1 MIREC
6 LLSERGGLT
15 FNVKVM
21 AVNEPKPFSWSLL
34 DALKRAETAYKSP
47 EELKR
52 EVDDWM
58 TRFELTAEDE
68 PEADAEGWVKVV
80 DKRTGKHKAV
90 GNREMWGAFGAT
102 MTANVIKKK
111 RAKPA
116 SYDDFYAFQVKR
128 RKAATID
135 KLAEDLEC

>member
-21 AVNEPKPFSWSLL
+21 AANEPTPFSWSLL

-52 EVDDWM
+52 DVDQWIA
-58 TRFELTAEDE
+58 RFESNAEDQ

-90 GNREMWGAFGAT
+90 GNRDMWGAFGAT
-102 MTANVIKKK
+102 MTADVKKKK
-111 RAKPA
+111 RARPA

-128 RKAATID
+128 RKAATIN
-135 KLAEDLEC
+135 KLADDLES